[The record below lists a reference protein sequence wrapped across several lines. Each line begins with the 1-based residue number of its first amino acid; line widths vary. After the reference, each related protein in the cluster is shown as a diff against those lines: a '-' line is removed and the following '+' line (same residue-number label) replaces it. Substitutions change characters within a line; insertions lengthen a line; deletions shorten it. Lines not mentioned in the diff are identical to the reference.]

1 MATLHFTVAEAV
13 LSVLNQFRLD
23 GKTAV
28 LTGGTGLYGRPFS
41 RALAEAGAR
50 VIVTSRVHAS
60 AQAVAAE
67 LIADGFDAVGIELDQ
82 GEEPSIRRFTATV
95 IDQCEQVDILV
106 NNAVHRQ
113 GRGAFDTTASDW
125 DATSAV
131 NSRGLFLLTQ
141 AMTARMVERRTG
153 AVVNI
158 GSIYGLVAPTFEVYD
173 GTPMTSPAFYS
184 YDKAGMVGLTRY
196 LAAALGP
203 SGVRVNCLCP
213 GGLRSEGQ
221 HEDFVRAYVSRTPLR
236 RMASVDDVTGALVFL
251 ASDAAAYITGAVLA
265 VDGGWT
271 VH

>member
-1 MATLHFTVAEAV
+1 MEPVCT
-13 LSVLNQFRLD
+13 
-23 GKTAV
+23 
-28 LTGGTGLYGRPFS
+28 GRPFS

-50 VIVTSRVHAS
+50 VVVTSRSDAT

-67 LIADGFDAVGIELDQ
+67 LTTDGLDAVGIELDQ
-82 GEEPSIRRFTATV
+82 GDESSIQRFAATV
-95 IDQCEQVDILV
+95 IDRCEQVDILV

-113 GRGAFDTTASDW
+113 GRGLFATSANDW

-141 AMTARMVERRTG
+141 AIAGPMVERRTG

-158 GSIYGLVAPTFEVYD
+158 GSIYGLVGPTFEVYD
-173 GTPMTSPAFYS
+173 GTTMTSPAFYS

-203 SGVRVNCLCP
+203 DGVRVNCLCP

-251 ASDAAAYITGAVLA
+251 ASEAAAYITGAVLT